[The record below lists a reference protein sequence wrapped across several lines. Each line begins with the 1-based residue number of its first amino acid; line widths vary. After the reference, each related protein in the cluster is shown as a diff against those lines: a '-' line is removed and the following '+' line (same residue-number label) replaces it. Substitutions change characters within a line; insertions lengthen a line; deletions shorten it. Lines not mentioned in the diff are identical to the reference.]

1 MYLPSNTVLVGI
13 LLSVSYCLTGMDT
26 VAGVHLEKLPSGD
39 ESWWLKSLGGGG
51 ASLVLLPHF
60 MQCKFQGGGGESPF
74 APPPPPPPHTHTHPH
89 PKQSPELDGQS
100 IGIILSQWP
109 Y

>member
-1 MYLPSNTVLVGI
+1 MYFLPSNTVHSVHFIVCLI
-13 LLSVSYCLTGMDT
+13 LFNWDGHSCRGSFRKIAKWGRKLMV
-26 VAGVHLEKLPSGD
+26 EKFV
-39 ESWWLKSLGGGG
+39 GGG

-60 MQCKFQGGGGESPF
+60 MQCKFQGKGGGGGQIPLC
-74 APPPPPPPHTHTHPH
+74 PPL

-100 IGIILSQWP
+100 IGIMLSQWP